1 MMTIDFRG
9 IPIEIAEVLEALK
22 QNMSLVEVCE
32 QILKQK
38 IILQTADSQNI
49 TVTPEEIQNEVD
61 EIRRNKHLE
70 KASDTMAWLNEQMI
84 TPDEWEIAIQNHV
97 LTKKLAKHLFE
108 EQVEPFFAERR
119 LNFDRFVVY
128 QISLDCQ
135 NFVQELFYQIEEEE
149 ISFYEA
155 ARLHNL
161 DQNARYLCGYTGQK
175 NRLSFPP
182 DIAAVIFQDPL
193 PIGILLG
200 PIQTEDVYHLLRI
213 EEHIPAELTPELR
226 QEILH
231 SLFDEWINKEIEYV
245 INMKG

>member
-1 MMTIDFRG
+1 MSIDFRG
-9 IPIEIAEVLEALK
+9 IPIEIAEVLETLK
-22 QNMSLVEVCE
+22 QNMSLVEICE

-49 TVTPEEIQNEVD
+49 TVAPEEIQNEVD

-70 KASDTMAWLNEQMI
+70 KASDTMAWLNEQMV
-84 TPDEWEIAIQNHV
+84 TPDEWEIAIQSHV
-97 LTKKLAKHLFE
+97 LTKKLAEHLFE

-119 LNFDRFVVY
+119 LNFDRFIVY
-128 QISLDCQ
+128 QISLECQ
-135 NFVQELFYQIEEEE
+135 NFAQELFYQIEEEE

-161 DQNARYLCGYTGQK
+161 DENARYLCGYIGEK
-175 NRLSFPP
+175 NRLDFPP
-182 DIAAVIFQDPL
+182 DIAAAIFQDPL

-200 PIQTEDVYHLLRI
+200 PIQIEEVYHLFRI
-213 EEHIPAELTPELR
+213 EKHIPAELNPDVR

-231 SLFDEWINKEIEYV
+231 DLFDEWINKELNYV